1 MPFLIIIL
9 AFWFVVP
16 FSGGY
21 VLAQMAN
28 AWKRRDASSPLGTP
42 RFNPVTTAF
51 LTGIGFE
58 AAALAGLYYWA
69 HYVK

>member
-1 MPFLIIIL
+1 MLFLFVIL

-16 FSGGY
+16 FSAGY

-28 AWKRRDASSPLGTP
+28 AWKRRAATP
-42 RFNPVTTAF
+42 RRFNPVTTAF
-51 LTGIGFE
+51 LTGVCFE
-58 AAALAGLYYWA
+58 AAALAGLFHWA